1 MANETF
7 TPIKGYEGFYSI
19 GDKGTV
25 KGIKRIIKRGK
36 TLSNIKERTIKP
48 WINRKGYAMV
58 NLSKNGVARTHYVH
72 VLNADANY
80 PKISG
85 KNQVNHID
93 CNKSNNELSN
103 LERVSGSENMLHAY
117 RNGLLKSGTKVI
129 DMCSNKTYY
138 SIKEAAR
145 DIQQSYTSCI
155 NMLLGKKPNTT
166 CLKAA

>member
-1 MANETF
+1 MRNETF
-7 TPIKGYEGFYSI
+7 MPIKGYEGFYSI

-25 KGIKRIIKRGK
+25 KSIRRKVQHGK
-36 TLSNIKERTIKP
+36 IFKIVKGRTIRP

-58 NLSKNGVARTHYVH
+58 NLSKNGEARTHYVH

-80 PKISG
+80 PKIAG
-85 KNQVNHID
+85 KPQVNHID

-103 LERVSGSENMLHAY
+103 LERVSSSENMLHAY
-117 RNGLLKSGTKVI
+117 RNGLIKQGTKII
-129 DMCSNKTYY
+129 DMCSNKTYP
-138 SIKEAAR
+138 SIKEASK
-145 DIQQSYTSCI
+145 DIGQSYTGCI